1 MILQMIEILN
11 ARLLRGQGHSL
22 VQEHEGLAAKDDG
35 LTPASR

>member
-11 ARLLRGQGHSL
+11 AQLFRVQDHSF
-22 VQEHEGLAAKDDG
+22 VQEHEVLAAKDDG